1 MTQSV
6 VCGECGATMPVG
18 RLSCPGCGAM
28 LATVAGVGRRIMG
41 GASGVAVA
49 TAPLP
54 EPDPLDEILP
64 MELPWAGP
72 LTSDAELDLGLDGM
86 MDAPDSP
93 EAALHGSASDDAIDD
108 FFDMPDGDSGL
119 DDGASIEMPVVETSA
134 AFTSAGGRSAGGAVV
149 GTATG
154 VTPGAPTP
162 GSYVPPMPAGTG
174 MTSPAVATS
183 PAGAAAPAR
192 AWAGYADRSADP
204 HYSNGH
210 LTDTDRA
217 TTDADVDPVARKV
230 IDLAGAKEFVG
241 WLAVAGSMLAIV
253 GFLLPWSSITVIGSS
268 GVGYLDR
275 WGLAGPWHVLAVLG
289 LIGLLAAAIMRDRVP
304 PWAGIGL
311 PGLGLGALLVGLVW
325 PYLVGPLAGSLGAM
339 AVGLG
344 ALLCVAAGIAAIVVD
359 RHASPDPGV

>member
-18 RLSCPGCGAM
+18 RLSCPGCGAL
-28 LATVAGVGRRIMG
+28 LATVAGVGRRTMG

-108 FFDMPDGDSGL
+108 FFAVPDGDLGL
-119 DDGASIEMPVVETSA
+119 DDGVSIEMPVVETSA

-230 IDLAGAKEFVG
+230 IALGGANEFVG
-241 WLAVAGSMLAIV
+241 WLAVAGSKQASAARCESV
-253 GFLLPWSSITVIGSS
+253 GGE
-268 GVGYLDR
+268 
-275 WGLAGPWHVLAVLG
+275 
-289 LIGLLAAAIMRDRVP
+289 M
-304 PWAGIGL
+304 
-311 PGLGLGALLVGLVW
+311 
-325 PYLVGPLAGSLGAM
+325 
-339 AVGLG
+339 
-344 ALLCVAAGIAAIVVD
+344 
-359 RHASPDPGV
+359 